1 LVFIAD
7 GNSGNQTQGNLVIS
21 ENKRGLPPNDGR
33 HIDAPMQA
41 DPLRQILYHSWAVGR
56 PDLDA
61 ILTASKRN
69 NGIDG
74 ITGILLC
81 DGRSYLQVLEGPQDS
96 VIATYARICTD
107 PRHRDIT
114 VLSDELIE
122 QRDFAYWSME
132 VREPGQPSD
141 DATFRLQRR
150 LERLAPDLRR
160 HFFD

>member
-1 LVFIAD
+1 M
-7 GNSGNQTQGNLVIS
+7 
-21 ENKRGLPPNDGR
+21 
-33 HIDAPMQA
+33 HA
-41 DPLRQILYHSWAVGR
+41 DPLRQILYHSWAVVR
-56 PDLDA
+56 PDLDS
-61 ILTASKRN
+61 ILAVSKRN

-96 VIATYARICTD
+96 VTTTYERICAD
-107 PRHRDIT
+107 PRHSDIT
-114 VLSDELIE
+114 IISDQLID

-141 DATFRLQRR
+141 DATFRLRRR
-150 LERLAPDLRR
+150 LEQFSPDLRR

>member
-1 LVFIAD
+1 MEMATTIRTAMWSSLETYTPCRRSPA
-7 GNSGNQTQGNLVIS
+7 GIS
-21 ENKRGLPPNDGR
+21 TCLM
-33 HIDAPMQA
+33 HA

-56 PDLDA
+56 PDLDS
-61 ILTASKRN
+61 ILAVSKRN

-96 VIATYARICTD
+96 VTTTYERICAD
-107 PRHRDIT
+107 PRHSDIT
-114 VLSDELIE
+114 IISDQLIE

-141 DATFRLQRR
+141 DATFRLRRR
-150 LERLAPDLRR
+150 LEQFSPDLRR